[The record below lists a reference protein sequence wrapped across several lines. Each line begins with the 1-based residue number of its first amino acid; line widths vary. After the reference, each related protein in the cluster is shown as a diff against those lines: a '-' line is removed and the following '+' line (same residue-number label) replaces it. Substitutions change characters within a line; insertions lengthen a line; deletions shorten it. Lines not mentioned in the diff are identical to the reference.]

1 MVCGGWRSFVTLHF
15 YQLLISVYFIRTNMN
30 IMKLIA
36 AFASMVLT
44 AGMIW
49 AQDLP
54 DVSVENM
61 DGETVSI
68 RDVVRG
74 KPAVISFWGVT
85 CKPCITEL
93 NALNEVMEEWL
104 EDVDFDIIAV
114 SVDDSRFSS
123 RARSMAQGYD
133 WQFKSV
139 FDKNQDLKRAMN
151 VSLTPQT
158 FIVDA
163 SGNIVYSHSGYTPGS
178 EYELYDKLMEISE

>member
-1 MVCGGWRSFVTLHF
+1 
-15 YQLLISVYFIRTNMN
+15 MN
-30 IMKLIA
+30 VRKLFA
-36 AFASMVLT
+36 AFASMVLS
-44 AGMIW
+44 AVMIW
-49 AQDLP
+49 ARDLP
-54 DVSVENM
+54 DVNVENM

-68 RDVVRG
+68 RDVARG

-93 NALNEVMEEWL
+93 NALNEVMEDWL
-104 EDVDFDIIAV
+104 EEVDFNIIAV

-133 WQFKSV
+133 WQFKCV
-139 FDKNQDLKRAMN
+139 FDKNQDKRAMN

>member
-1 MVCGGWRSFVTLHF
+1 M
-15 YQLLISVYFIRTNMN
+15 
-30 IMKLIA
+30 
-36 AFASMVLT
+36 
-44 AGMIW
+44 
-49 AQDLP
+49 
-54 DVSVENM
+54 
-61 DGETVSI
+61 
-68 RDVVRG
+68 
-74 KPAVISFWGVT
+74 VT

-133 WQFKSV
+133 WQFKCV

-158 FIVDA
+158 FITDA
-163 SGNIVYSHSGYTPGS
+163 SGKIVYSHSGYTPENDGEDVAYS
-178 EYELYDKLMEISE
+178 CADDCCFRFVISSVRKELGNAHGKPGVKQYILYA

>member
-1 MVCGGWRSFVTLHF
+1 
-15 YQLLISVYFIRTNMN
+15 MN

-133 WQFKSV
+133 W
-139 FDKNQDLKRAMN
+139 
-151 VSLTPQT
+151 LTPQT

>member
-1 MVCGGWRSFVTLHF
+1 MK
-15 YQLLISVYFIRTNMN
+15 
-30 IMKLIA
+30 KLIVA
-36 AFASMVLT
+36 LCAMVLSSVLLP
-44 AGMIW
+44 
-49 AQDLP
+49 AQNLP
-54 DVSVENM
+54 DVAVEDI
-61 DGETVSI
+61 DGRSVSI
-68 RDVVRG
+68 KEVVVG

-133 WQFKSV
+133 WQFKCV

-163 SGNIVYSHSGYTPGS
+163 SGKIVYSHSGYTPGS
-178 EYELYDKLMEISE
+178 EQELYEKLIEIAGE